1 MLLSLEQK
9 SEDIVNCFLHSTGL
23 SLPLFD
29 SNTPAVW
36 LRCGLDCST
45 GRAGEVLG
53 VLRGVDDTE
62 LLLEIIGDAGN
73 EWTCNTFDGPLI
85 QGCDKI
91 CSRVGLSLGFI
102 ESIQDIRSLASTKTK
117 QRRITDESKF
127 FLCQ

>member
-1 MLLSLEQK
+1 MLLSPPLEQK
-9 SEDIVNCFLHSTGL
+9 SEDTVNCFLHNTGL

-29 SNTPAVW
+29 NKTPAVW

-73 EWTCNTFDGPLI
+73 EWTCNTFDGPLTH
-85 QGCDKI
+85 GCEII

-102 ESIQDIRSLASTKTK
+102 ESIQEIRSWASTETKTK
-117 QRRITDESKF
+117 EDH
-127 FLCQ
+127 